1 MFSVD
6 GADMMCII
14 NPSRQRQP
22 HTKETKMKTMYQ
34 VTSKLPGCGI
44 YGTYETLEEARRQCG
59 EDQFI
64 EEIRVPR

>member
-1 MFSVD
+1 
-6 GADMMCII
+6 
-14 NPSRQRQP
+14 
-22 HTKETKMKTMYQ
+22 MKTMYQ

-44 YGTYETLEEARRQCG
+44 FGTYETLEEARRQCG